1 MGHVKVEI
9 LKQLR
14 NSLLNYDKLFDIQ
27 FLFITFDY
35 EESQE
40 EKNLRI
46 RDVTRMALQYEIIP
60 GTF

>member
-1 MGHVKVEI
+1 MGYVKVGI
-9 LKQLR
+9 LKHLR

-46 RDVTRMALQYEIIP
+46 RDVTRMALKYEIIP